1 MRSLTSANRQ
11 RVPWNGKRKQSLHWP
26 VALSLDT
33 RDDAARSL
41 ACVAF
46 RGQLNLHM
54 ETGFY
59 ITSQLFT
66 WVEGESRSIANRP
79 LEPCSRGGLSG
90 LPRATLGATEA
101 GQSVNSQER
110 SRTLHVD
117 FCR

>member
-11 RVPWNGKRKQSLHWP
+11 RVPWNGKRKQSLHC
-26 VALSLDT
+26 LSGHSGRRCLLT
-33 RDDAARSL
+33 RSL

-66 WVEGESRSIANRP
+66 WVEGESRSIPNRP
-79 LEPCSRGGLSG
+79 LESCSRGGSVGFQGLLSG
-90 LPRATLGATEA
+90 PPR
-101 GQSVNSQER
+101 QVSQ
-110 SRTLHVD
+110 
-117 FCR
+117 